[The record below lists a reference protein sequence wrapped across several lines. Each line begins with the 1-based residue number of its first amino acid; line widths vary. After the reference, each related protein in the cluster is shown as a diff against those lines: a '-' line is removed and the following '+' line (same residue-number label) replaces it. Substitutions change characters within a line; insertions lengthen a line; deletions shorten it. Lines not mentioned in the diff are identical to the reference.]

1 MSGNKGL
8 DAHNHGLSAWEMLHH
23 EHWDLPMLEKLRDRL
38 KAAVENLTEHLAERE
53 CPCGDARRDI
63 EHYRELLKD
72 VEWGIRNRNLS
83 PSRSSGIPPGIHE
96 QKTSA
101 APLHPA
107 SAADASSMG
116 NGSDPA
122 GKQYAYRVKTTAT
135 KTNIAIP
142 AFTRRSAFSTDITTI
157 FSTVCLAPQAEATPV
172 ACLQRCDYFV
182 HLPEE

>member
-83 PSRSSGIPPGIHE
+83 PVPVIEESLWEYMSKKLPRHRCIRHLLLTRHQWGMDLIRQGSGG
-96 QKTSA
+96 
-101 APLHPA
+101 
-107 SAADASSMG
+107 
-116 NGSDPA
+116 
-122 GKQYAYRVKTTAT
+122 
-135 KTNIAIP
+135 
-142 AFTRRSAFSTDITTI
+142 
-157 FSTVCLAPQAEATPV
+157 
-172 ACLQRCDYFV
+172 
-182 HLPEE
+182 